1 MFGILRI
8 VCNMRLG
15 VVGGGMS
22 LPALF
27 FDFSDTAFFLVDIV
41 L

>member
-1 MFGILRI
+1 MLCILRI

-15 VVGGGMS
+15 VVGVYVLAGS
-22 LPALF
+22 V
-27 FDFSDTAFFLVDIV
+27 FDFSDAAFFLVDIV